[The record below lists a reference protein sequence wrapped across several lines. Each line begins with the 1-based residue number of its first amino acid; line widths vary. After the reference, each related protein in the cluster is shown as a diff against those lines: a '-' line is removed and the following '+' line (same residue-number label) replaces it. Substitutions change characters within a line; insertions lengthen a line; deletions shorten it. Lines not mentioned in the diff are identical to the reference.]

1 MEGDSSQASVC
12 IKSGHV
18 ILRAYDDK
26 LSLNITAIKRSNLSG
41 LIQLAREIDIYNALY
56 F

>member
-1 MEGDSSQASVC
+1 MEGDSSHASVC

-18 ILRAYDDK
+18 ILLAYNDK
-26 LSLNITAIKRSNLSG
+26 LSLNITPIKHSNLSG
-41 LIQLAREIDIYNALY
+41 LIQLTREIDIYNGLY